1 VAVAAYSGPVE
12 AHLARCR
19 LEAEGIEAFVADEH
33 IVSLQWLYSA
43 AVGGAKVQVR
53 LRDAARARTLLA
65 APAPRRS
72 RSALFVTDDLAAP
85 RCPRCG
91 SLEIEERFARR
102 LSFASAL
109 LLGFPLLAGRGRA
122 RCRACGRRWRRTR
135 SAR

>member
-1 VAVAAYSGPVE
+1 VAVAACARPVE

-43 AVGGAKVQVR
+43 AVGGVKVQVR
-53 LRDAARARTLLA
+53 LRDAARARAILA

-72 RSALFVTDDLAAP
+72 RSAGFVTDDLSAP

-109 LLGFPLLAGRGRA
+109 LLGFPLLIPRGRA
-122 RCRACGRRWRRTR
+122 RCRSCGRRWRT
-135 SAR
+135 ARRAR